1 MTFGQIDC
9 KWLICNLAP
18 TEGDIGIT
26 NAAYNQRQNIEKS
39 KKERGGNV
47 VVSRTP
53 VEKKKDKGKANAMP
67 FSSSS
72 YEKRKD
78 TRNKTYEVA
87 LTDGG
92 IAIQKAVRFSNPKE
106 KHSDLRSETI
116 EKSRNE
122 RESDVIDCHTSIV
135 KRKDKGKAIAMPYS
149 SSPTEKLKDTQNN
162 VCNSSIGV
170 GGPCQKG
177 IGNLSFSSGSV
188 ENVKE
193 TNKEMLFYSHASG
206 KAERRKANLNSS
218 DGAALGK
225 KSEKGKDIADT
236 SCFLLEKINDKKKGI
251 LKRTRSSNVQI
262 KEIGDEYLNP
272 STSSVGGSKDRA
284 KYVNT
289 SNSFTDKTKGQ
300 GKVILEPSNIGV
312 SSVAMEVKS
321 RPLRKNSEKN
331 KNAAGVSSC
340 PPMMRSKKLQ

>member
-1 MTFGQIDC
+1 M
-9 KWLICNLAP
+9 
-18 TEGDIGIT
+18 IGIT
-26 NAAYNQRQNIEKS
+26 DAGYNQRQNIEKS
-39 KKERGGNV
+39 KRERGGDV

-53 VEKKKDKGKANAMP
+53 VEKKKDKGKAIAMP
-67 FSSSS
+67 FSSSAC
-72 YEKRKD
+72 EKMKD
-78 TRNKTYEVA
+78 TRNKTCEVA

-106 KHSDLRSETI
+106 KHSDLGSETT

-122 RESDVIDCHTSIV
+122 RESDVIGCHTSIM
-135 KRKDKGKAIAMPYS
+135 KRKDKGKAIAVAYS
-149 SSPTEKLKDTQNN
+149 SSPTGKLKDTQNN
-162 VCNSSIGV
+162 ICNSGILV
-170 GGPCQKG
+170 GRPCQKG
-177 IGNLSFSSGSV
+177 IGDHRFSSGSV

-206 KAERRKANLNSS
+206 KAERGKANLNSS
-218 DGAALGK
+218 DGVALGK

-236 SCFLLEKINDKKKGI
+236 SCCLLEKTNDKKTGI
-251 LKRTRSSNVQI
+251 LKRTRSSIV
-262 KEIGDEYLNP
+262 IGDEYLNP

-289 SNSFTDKTKGQ
+289 SNSLPDKTKRQ

-312 SSVAMEVKS
+312 SSAVMEVKS

-340 PPMMRSKKLQ
+340 PPMTRSKKLQ